1 MSRFFINRPIF
12 AIVIAL
18 ILVIMGAIAATQ
30 LPVAQYPEISP
41 PTVTVS
47 TSYTGADASVVNETV
62 AQTIESEVNGVQGMD
77 YMSSNADASGSY
89 SLEVVF
95 KLGTDGDL
103 DAVKTQNNVAT
114 ANASLPTD
122 VQSVG
127 VTTKKASSDMALM
140 ISLYSPN
147 GTYDS
152 VFLKN
157 YADLYLLDKIKR
169 VTGVGNVSAY
179 GADYAMRI
187 WVNPDKLAMY
197 SLTISDITTAIK
209 EQNIQAPAGTI
220 GQMPAPK
227 TQEKQYIGKIKG
239 RLKTVEDFGNVVL
252 KAKGNGSFVRLKD
265 VARVAT
271 GAKENSFSSYQN
283 GKEAVGFGI
292 ALTND
297 ANAMQTVKAVQ
308 DILQQAKKDFPPDME
323 YKEVV
328 DSTRYISASIEEV
341 LHTFV
346 EALILV
352 VLIVYLFLQSW
363 RATLIPVLAIPVS
376 LIATLAG
383 FVLLNFSINTLTLF
397 AMVLAIGLVVD
408 DAIVVIENVE
418 HHMEED
424 GIGPR
429 EATIKAMDEVQGP
442 VVAIAFVLIAV
453 FVPVAFLGGMMGV
466 LYKQFALTIA
476 ISMALSAF
484 VALTLTPSLCVL
496 LLKPKTKKKETGK
509 LGRFFS
515 EFNTWFDV
523 LKRGY
528 LKRVIWMISKAKYC
542 ILFLVLLII
551 GTGALYK
558 IVPSTF
564 VPDEDQGYFMTAVN
578 LPEGTSMNLTS
589 ETMHKLAAEIMQYPG
604 VTDVMEITGF
614 DVLSNGSKSNAGAM
628 FISLAP
634 WAERKDV
641 EKKVDAQVA
650 KVNGEGAATVPEA
663 MVVAMNPPS
672 LPGLGMISGFSLQ
685 LQDMS
690 GHTDQELDA
699 ITKEI
704 VKAANQRPE
713 LREVST
719 TFNIDS
725 PNAEFEIDRDKVKD
739 LGIELSDVFTAV
751 QANFGGVQVNDFSQF
766 GHTYKVVLQADTEY
780 RSEIEA
786 AKFIF
791 VKNSAGTMIPL
802 DTLLKTKMSTGAS
815 IISRFN
821 GTRSINMQ
829 GYPNDGYS
837 SGQALQAMEEVVAQT
852 APTGFTIEWSGQSR
866 QEKAS
871 NNATFKVLALAF
883 LFVFLCLAALYESW
897 SVPYAVLLSVPT
909 GIFGALLSELV
920 MNQTNSIYMQIGV
933 IMIIGLAAK
942 NAILIV
948 EFAKIRV
955 DKGMDPV
962 RAAIT
967 SAGLRLRP
975 ILMTSFAF
983 IVGCLPLAMADGAG
997 AGARNGMGIAV
1008 VGGMIF
1014 ATALGIFL
1022 IPVLFITVETVVAKG
1037 KEFKE
1042 KHWKNQNLEDED

>member
-1 MSRFFINRPIF
+1 MSRFFIKRPVF

-18 ILVIMGAIAATQ
+18 IMVILGGIAAIQ

-47 TSYTGADASVVNETV
+47 TNYTGADASVVNETV
-62 AQTIESEVNGVQGMD
+62 AQTIESEINGVQGMD
-77 YMSSNADASGSY
+77 YMSSNSDASGAY

-95 KLGTDGDL
+95 KLGTDGDM
-103 DAVKTQNNVAT
+103 DAVKTQNNVA
-114 ANASLPTD
+114 AADASLPGD

-127 VTTKKASSDMALM
+127 VTTRKSSSDMALM
-140 ISLYSPN
+140 ISLYSPK

-169 VTGVGNVSAY
+169 VTGVGNVASY
-179 GADYAMRI
+179 GADYAMRV
-187 WVNPDKLAMY
+187 WLNPDKLAMY
-197 SLTISDITTAIK
+197 GLTVADVTSAIK
-209 EQNIQAPAGTI
+209 EQNIQAPAGAI
-220 GQMPAPK
+220 GQMPASRH
-227 TQEKQYIGKIKG
+227 QEKQYIGKIKG
-239 RLKTVEDFGNVVL
+239 RLKTIKDFENVVVE
-252 KAKGNGSFVRLKD
+252 AQGDGSFVRLKD
-265 VARVAT
+265 VARIVT
-271 GAKENSFSSYQN
+271 GAKENTFSAYQN
-283 GKEAVGFGI
+283 GKEAFSFGVS
-292 ALTND
+292 LTND

-308 DILQQAKKDFPPDME
+308 DIMTEGKKHFPPGME

-328 DSTRYISASIEEV
+328 DSTRYIHASIEEV
-341 LHTFV
+341 LHTFA
-346 EALILV
+346 EALVLV
-352 VLIVYLFLQSW
+352 IIIVYLFLQSW

-376 LIATLAG
+376 LIATLAA
-383 FVLLNFSINTLTLF
+383 FVILDFSINTLTLF

-418 HHMEED
+418 HHMQED
-424 GIGPR
+424 RIGVR
-429 EATIKAMDEVQGP
+429 EATERAMDEVQGP
-442 VVAIAFVLIAV
+442 VVAIAFVLAAV
-453 FVPVAFLGGMMGV
+453 FIPAAFLGGMMGV

-496 LLKPKTKKKETGK
+496 LLKTRIQAGQTNR
-509 LGRFFS
+509 LARFFAK
-515 EFNTWFDV
+515 FNNGFDA
-523 LKRGY
+523 LKHSY
-528 LKRVIWMISKAKYC
+528 LKQVIWMISKTKYC
-542 ILFLVLLII
+542 ILFLILLII
-551 GTGALYK
+551 GIGALYK

-589 ETMHKLAAEIMQYPG
+589 ETMHKLADEIMDSSG
-604 VTDVMEITGF
+604 VTDVMEIIGF
-614 DVLSNGSKSNAGAM
+614 DALSNGQKANAGTM

-634 WAERKDV
+634 WADRKDV
-641 EKKVDAQVA
+641 KLKVDAQVA
-650 KVNGEGAATVPEA
+650 KVNEEGAENIPEA

-690 GHTDQELDA
+690 GHTDKELDS
-699 ITKEI
+699 ITKQI
-704 VKAANQRPE
+704 IKTANQRPE

-719 TFNIDS
+719 TFSINS
-725 PNAEFEIDRDKVKD
+725 PNAEFVIDRDKVKD
-739 LGIELSDVFTAV
+739 LGINLADVFTAV
-751 QANFGGVQVNDFSQF
+751 QANFGGVQINDFNQF
-766 GHTYKVVLQADTEY
+766 GHTYKVVLQADKNY
-780 RSEIEA
+780 RSELEA

-791 VKNSAGTMIPL
+791 VKNAEGTMVPL
-802 DTLLKTKMSTGAS
+802 DTLLETKINTGAS

-821 GTRSINMQ
+821 GARSINIQ

-837 SGQALQAMEEVVAQT
+837 SGQALKAMEDVVQQI
-852 APTGFTIEWSGQSR
+852 APVGFNIEWSGQSR

-871 NNATFKVLALAF
+871 GDAAFKILALAF
-883 LFVFLCLAALYESW
+883 VFVFLCLAALYESW
-897 SVPYAVLLSVPT
+897 SIPYAVLLTVPT
-909 GIFGALLSELV
+909 GIFGALFSELV
-920 MNQTNSIYMQIGV
+920 MAQPNSIYMQIGV

-948 EFAKIRV
+948 EFAKVRV
-955 DKGMDPV
+955 DKGIDPV
-962 RAAIT
+962 RAAVT
-967 SAGLRLRP
+967 AAGLRLRP

-983 IVGCLPLAMADGAG
+983 IFGCMPLALAEGAG

-1014 ATALGIFL
+1014 ATAIGIFL
-1022 IPVLFITVETVVAKG
+1022 IPVLFITVETIVAKWNV
-1037 KEFKE
+1037 FRR
-1042 KHWKNQNLEDED
+1042 NIS

>member
-1 MSRFFINRPIF
+1 MSRFFIKRPIF
-12 AIVIAL
+12 AIVIAMIMV
-18 ILVIMGAIAATQ
+18 ILGGIAATQ
-30 LPVAQYPEISP
+30 LPIAQYPEISP

-47 TSYTGADASVVNETV
+47 TTYTGADASVVNETV
-62 AQTIESEVNGVQGMD
+62 AQIIESEVNGVQGMD
-77 YMSSNADASGSY
+77 YMSSNSDASGAY

-95 KLGTDGDL
+95 KLGTDGDM

-114 ANASLPTD
+114 ANASLPSD

-127 VTTKKASSDMALM
+127 VTTQKASSDMALM
-140 ISLYSPN
+140 ISLYSPK

-169 VTGVGNVSAY
+169 VTGVGKVASY
-179 GADYAMRI
+179 GADYSMRI
-187 WVNPDKLAMY
+187 WINPDKLAMFG
-197 SLTISDITTAIK
+197 LTISDVTSAIK

-227 TQEKQYIGKIKG
+227 SQEKQYIGTING
-239 RLKTVEDFGNVVL
+239 RLTTIEDFGNVVL
-252 KAKGNGSFVRLKD
+252 KAQGSGAFVRLKD
-265 VARVAT
+265 VARIAT
-271 GAKENSFSSYQN
+271 GAKENSFSAYQN
-283 GKEAVGFGI
+283 GKEAFSFGI
-292 ALTND
+292 SLTND

-308 DILQQAKKDFPPDME
+308 DILAKAEKDFPTDLE

-341 LHTFV
+341 LQTFI
-346 EALILV
+346 EAMLLV
-352 VLIVYLFLQSW
+352 IVIVYLFLQSW

-376 LIATLAG
+376 LIATLAA
-383 FVLLNFSINTLTLF
+383 FVILNFSINTLTLF

-418 HHMEED
+418 HHMQED
-424 GIGPR
+424 GIGSR
-429 EATIKAMDEVQGP
+429 EATERAMDEVQGP
-442 VVAIAFVLIAV
+442 VVAIAFVLVAV

-484 VALTLTPSLCVL
+484 VALTLTPALCVL
-496 LLKPKTKKKETGK
+496 LLKPKAQSEKTGK
-509 LGRFFS
+509 IERFFAK
-515 EFNTWFDV
+515 FNNGFDA

-528 LKRVIWMISKAKYC
+528 LKNVIWMIGKAKYC

-564 VPDEDQGYFMTAVN
+564 VPDEDQGYFMTAVS

-614 DVLSNGSKSNAGAM
+614 DALSNGSKSSAGAM

-634 WAERKDV
+634 WAERQDI
-641 EKKVDAQVA
+641 ELKVDALVA
-650 KVNGEGAATVPEA
+650 KVNEEGAQVVPEA
-663 MVVAMNPPS
+663 MVIAMNPPS

-690 GHTDQELDA
+690 GHTDKELDD
-699 ITKEI
+699 ITKKI

-719 TFNIDS
+719 TFSINS
-725 PNAEFEIDRDKVKD
+725 PKAEFVIDRDKVKD
-739 LGIELSDVFTAV
+739 LGINLSDVFTAV
-751 QANFGGVQVNDFSQF
+751 QANFGGVQVNDFNQF
-766 GHTYKVVLQADTEY
+766 GHTYKVVLQADTNY
-780 RSEIEA
+780 RSELESTKLIY
-786 AKFIF
+786 
-791 VKNSAGTMIPL
+791 VKNSSGAMVPL
-802 DTLLKTKMSTGAS
+802 DTLLKTKVSTGAS
-815 IISRFN
+815 VISRFN
-821 GTRSINMQ
+821 GARSITIQ

-837 SGQALQAMEEVVAQT
+837 SGQALKAMEEVVQQIT
-852 APTGFTIEWSGQSR
+852 PTGFNIEWSGQSR
-866 QEKAS
+866 QEKTS
-871 NNATFKVLALAF
+871 SDATFKVLALAIV
-883 LFVFLCLAALYESW
+883 FVFLCLAALYESW
-897 SVPYAVLLSVPT
+897 SVPYAVLLTVPT

-920 MNQTNSIYMQIGV
+920 MSQSNSIYMQIGV

-948 EFAKIRV
+948 EFAKVRV
-955 DKGMDPV
+955 DKGIDPI

-967 SAGLRLRP
+967 AAGLRLRP

-983 IVGCLPLAMADGAG
+983 IVGCLPLALADGAG

-1014 ATALGIFL
+1014 ATAFGIFL
-1022 IPVLFITVETVVAKG
+1022 IPVLFITVETVVAKWDVFRR
-1037 KEFKE
+1037 KYRL
-1042 KHWKNQNLEDED
+1042 NAR